1 MNPYGWKSF
10 YMKEEEFYLLLAGK
24 GVRRW
29 YGLSSDRRESFL
41 RDTSK
46 EAVYGVLA
54 GLYQKGYVDWC
65 EEQVAIAEPMDVI
78 LQALKDSAYCVMA
91 EQEGE
96 RQSYYLSYGK
106 IVLVEESKRQ
116 RGRLKLTLLTKEEFL
131 NNLWEEGYLPKREG
145 VTAFDGQ
152 EGSRVK
158 KVYDRAILRFL
169 QVEDGRQMERLI
181 IKEMGMEVLVTWEH
195 DFSEEIL
202 PYQKDW
208 CEKRLNQW
216 CNRRQK

>member
-1 MNPYGWKSF
+1 MR
-10 YMKEEEFYLLLAGK
+10 
-24 GVRRW
+24 V
-29 YGLSSDRRESFL
+29 
-41 RDTSK
+41 
-46 EAVYGVLA
+46 
-54 GLYQKGYVDWC
+54 
-65 EEQVAIAEPMDVI
+65 
-78 LQALKDSAYCVMA
+78 
-91 EQEGE
+91 
-96 RQSYYLSYGK
+96 
-106 IVLVEESKRQ
+106 
-116 RGRLKLTLLTKEEFL
+116 
-131 NNLWEEGYLPKREG
+131 
-145 VTAFDGQ
+145 DGQ

>member
-1 MNPYGWKSF
+1 M
-10 YMKEEEFYLLLAGK
+10 
-24 GVRRW
+24 
-29 YGLSSDRRESFL
+29 
-41 RDTSK
+41 
-46 EAVYGVLA
+46 
-54 GLYQKGYVDWC
+54 
-65 EEQVAIAEPMDVI
+65 
-78 LQALKDSAYCVMA
+78 
-91 EQEGE
+91 
-96 RQSYYLSYGK
+96 
-106 IVLVEESKRQ
+106 EESKRQ

-131 NNLWEEGYLPKREG
+131 NNLWEEGDLPKREG

-152 EGSRVK
+152 EGSSVK

-181 IKEMGMEVLVTWEH
+181 IKEMGMEVLVTWVH